1 MTENLSSRGL
11 SIESDSFKII
21 RGLLKGRSFSA
32 EELLVVMRVIH
43 ATGDPLYE
51 GLMEFHPGAVD
62 AALRSIREGR
72 DILVD
77 VKMVEAGIS
86 RRILEGFGGKTI
98 CLISDD
104 DVIETA
110 KAEGKTRA
118 ETAMEKA
125 VESARR
131 GSGPGIGIVAIG
143 NAPTALMKAME
154 LADSGVFTPD
164 LIVGVPVGFIMA
176 EESKAELIKRDY
188 PFISCRGR
196 KGGSPV
202 AAAVINA
209 LLRMARNNALTL

>member
-1 MTENLSSRGL
+1 MTENLSSKGL
-11 SIESDSFKII
+11 SIETDSFKVI

-32 EELLVVMRVIH
+32 EELQVVMRVIH
-43 ATGDPLYE
+43 ATGDPMYE
-51 GLMEFHPGAVD
+51 ELMEFHPGAVD
-62 AALRSIREGR
+62 AAIRSIREGR

-77 VKMVEAGIS
+77 VRMVEAGIS

-125 VESARR
+125 VESA
-131 GSGPGIGIVAIG
+131 PGIGIVAVG

-176 EESKAELIKRDY
+176 AESKAELMKRDY

-209 LLRMARNNALTL
+209 LLRTALNPSALA

>member
-1 MTENLSSRGL
+1 MTENLSSKGR
-11 SIESDSFKII
+11 SIETDSFEVI
-21 RGLLKGRSFSA
+21 RGLLKGRHFSA
-32 EELLVVMRVIH
+32 EELPVVMRVIH

-51 GLMEFHPGAVD
+51 ELMEFHPAAVET
-62 AALRSIREGR
+62 ALRSIREGR

-86 RRILEGFGGKTI
+86 RSMLERFGGRTV
-98 CLISDD
+98 CLISDG

-118 ETAMEKA
+118 EAAMEKA
-125 VESARR
+125 AASAR
-131 GSGPGIGIVAIG
+131 GIGIVAIG

-154 LADSGVFTPD
+154 LADSGSFNPD

-176 EESKAELIKRDY
+176 EESKAELMKRDY

-209 LLRMARNNALTL
+209 LLRMAIEGA